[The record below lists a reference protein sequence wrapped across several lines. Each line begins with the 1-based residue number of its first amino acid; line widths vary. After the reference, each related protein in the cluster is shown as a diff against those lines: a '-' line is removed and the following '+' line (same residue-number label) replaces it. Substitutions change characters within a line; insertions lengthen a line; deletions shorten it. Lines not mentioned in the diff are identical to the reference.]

1 MILTEAGRGAPN
13 SGPIFFKTLPQITG
27 GAILQAS
34 MEASVIELITD
45 SRKANP
51 SFNSLFFAI
60 SGPRHD
66 GHHFLELL
74 YEKGCRQFVVE
85 KDVNLTSFPD
95 ANFLKVKSALEALQ
109 SIVQVHRARFQY
121 PVIGIT
127 GSNGKTIIKEWL
139 NQLLA
144 PDYSIVKNPGSYN
157 SQLGVPLSVWQMA
170 SHHTLGIFEAGIS
183 KLGEMRA
190 LAEIIQPTLG
200 VFSNLLAAH
209 DEGFESREQKANEKA
224 KLFSRCEAV
233 IYCKDHAL
241 VDAALQANRNNNQK
255 LFSWGFSPKAD
266 LVITKTSSG
275 FQLEGFSKNTLCPSL
290 SEKGDGM
297 RPNNKEVFREANKLE
312 KATIQIQKTFSDEA
326 SRENLFHCVAVMVHL
341 GYSAD
346 VIQSRIEMLRTL
358 PMRLEMKEGLN
369 GSMLIDDSYSN
380 DLAGL
385 KIALDF
391 LQSQQSGNKVVFL
404 SDLVESGLPAS
415 EWIAQVNQ
423 LLAQHKINFLVGIG
437 PNFSAN
443 QKLLTVPFRV
453 FESTETCLEY
463 LSTIDTNHATIL
475 VKGARAFQLERIAQR
490 LTKKVHGT
498 VMEINL
504 GAIVHNLNVFRSRL
518 NPGTKI
524 MAMVKA
530 FAYGSGSHEV
540 ASILQYHKV
549 DYLGVAYADEGKLLR
564 NHGIRLPIM
573 VMSPTD
579 ESFQTLLEFTLQ
591 PSVYSKNVLT
601 SLVRYLNGKEIS
613 IHLKLDTG
621 MHRLGFEESELD
633 ELILMLKANAN
644 IQVESIYS
652 HLAGSDEATH
662 DNFSGEQAQKF
673 LRMYEKVSRGL
684 NIKPSRHILN
694 SSGISRLDQYQFDM
708 VRLGIGMYGVD
719 PSENISRELRPAVSL
734 RTTISQIKEIKAGE
748 TIGYGRHGKAE
759 RPMRIATVAIGYA
772 DGYSRAFSKGVG
784 KFLVNGALAPVVGN
798 VCMDMTMI
806 DVTDCTAAEGDSILM
821 FGEELSVNEVAR
833 WIKTI
838 PYELLTNTSDRVKR
852 VFFAESI

>member
-1 MILTEAGRGAPN
+1 MFEGQKGQ
-13 SGPIFFKTLPQITG
+13 IFFNSLPKITG
-27 GAILQAS
+27 GAILQAPV
-34 MEASVIELITD
+34 EAPILDLITD

-51 SFNSLFFAI
+51 LISSLFFAI

-66 GHHFLELL
+66 GHQFMAQL
-74 YEKGCRQFVVE
+74 YDKGCRQFVVE
-85 KDVNLTSFPD
+85 RDVDWATLPD
-95 ANFLKVKSALEALQ
+95 ANILRVQSTLNALQ
-109 SIVQVHRARFQY
+109 AIAGVHRKPYKY

-144 PDYSIVKNPGSYN
+144 PDYAIVKNPGSYN

-170 SHHTLGIFEAGIS
+170 AHHTLGIFEAGIS
-183 KLGEMRA
+183 KLGEMDA
-190 LAEIIQPTLG
+190 LQQIIQPTIG
-200 VFSNLLAAH
+200 IFTNLLASH
-209 DEGFESREQKANEKA
+209 DEGFTSRKQKAEEKA
-224 KLFSRCEAV
+224 KLFQHAELTIFCQDHSLVNEAL
-233 IYCKDHAL
+233 K
-241 VDAALQANRNNNQK
+241 ANRKANQK
-255 LFSWGFSPKAD
+255 LFSWGFSNESDLRVVQSENGYELKSDKITISIKKA
-266 LVITKTSSG
+266 
-275 FQLEGFSKNTLCPSL
+275 F
-290 SEKGDGM
+290 
-297 RPNNKEVFREANKLE
+297 A
-312 KATIQIQKTFSDEA
+312 DEA
-326 SRENLFHCVAVMVHL
+326 SRENLFHCIACMVQL
-341 GYSAD
+341 GYQAS
-346 VIQSRIEMLRTL
+346 IIESRIAMLKTL

-369 GSMLIDDSYSN
+369 GSMIIDDSYSN

-391 LQSQQSGNKVVFL
+391 LQSQQSGKKIVFL
-404 SDLVESGLPAS
+404 SDLVESGLKATD
-415 EWIAQVNQ
+415 WISQVNS
-423 LLAQHKINFLVGIG
+423 LLTQHKIDLLIAIG
-437 PNFSAN
+437 PEFSAHRN
-443 QKLLTVPFRV
+443 LLTVATQCYQ
-453 FESTETCLEY
+453 STDDCLNN
-463 LSTIDTNHATIL
+463 LASIQTANGTLL
-475 VKGARAFQLERIAQR
+475 VKGARVFRLERIAQK
-490 LTKKVHGT
+490 LEKKVHGT
-498 VMEINL
+498 VMEINI
-504 GAIVHNLNVFRSRL
+504 GAIVHNLNTFRSRIHS
-518 NPGTKI
+518 GTKI

-540 ASILQYHKV
+540 AAILQYHKV

-564 NHGIRLPIM
+564 KHGIRLPIM
-573 VMSPTD
+573 VMSPTE
-579 ESFQTLLEFTLQ
+579 ESFQTLLEFALQ

-601 SLVRYLNGKEIS
+601 SLVQHLNGKEIS

-633 ELILMLKANAN
+633 ELILLLKTNPN

-694 SSGISRLDQYQFDM
+694 SSGISRLGQYQFDM

-719 PSENISRELRPAVSL
+719 PGENMSRELRPAVSL
-734 RTTISQIKEIKAGE
+734 RTTISQIKAIKAGE
-748 TIGYGRHGKAE
+748 TIGYGRHGKAV

-784 KFLVNGALAPVVGN
+784 KFLVNGKRAPVVGN

-806 DVTDCTAAEGDSILM
+806 NVTDCMAAEGDAVLV
-821 FGEELSVNEVAR
+821 FGEELSVREVAG
-833 WIKTI
+833 WINTI